1 MIDESIVTLKATLDD
16 IQKDG
21 GEGYFASLESG
32 EEAKAK
38 RVVVNSLSYAPR
50 TYHQL
55 EQKLADKEFS
65 EEVITKVLQ
74 IFEDSGLINDAEFAR
89 QWVISRSKTKK
100 LASAALRRELR
111 QKGVADYDIESALSE
126 LSFDEQRLAA
136 EELIDSR
143 LNRMSGLNRE
153 KKFRRLVSLLQ
164 RKGYPLDL
172 SFEVVNR
179 AIKINIK

>member
-1 MIDESIVTLKATLDD
+1 MVDESITTLKATLTD
-16 IQKDG
+16 IQEG
-21 GEGYFASLESG
+21 SSEGYFASLESE

-38 RVVVNSLSYAPR
+38 RVVVNLLSYAPR

-65 EEVITKVLQ
+65 TEVIAKVLQ

-89 QWVISRSKTKK
+89 QWVKSRSKTKK

-111 QKGVADYDIESALSE
+111 QKGVADHYIEAALSE
-126 LSFDEQRLAA
+126 LSFDEQKDAA
-136 EELIDSR
+136 EELIESR
-143 LNRMSGLNRE
+143 LNRMCGLERE

-172 SFEVVNR
+172 SFEVVNK
-179 AIKINIK
+179 AIAE